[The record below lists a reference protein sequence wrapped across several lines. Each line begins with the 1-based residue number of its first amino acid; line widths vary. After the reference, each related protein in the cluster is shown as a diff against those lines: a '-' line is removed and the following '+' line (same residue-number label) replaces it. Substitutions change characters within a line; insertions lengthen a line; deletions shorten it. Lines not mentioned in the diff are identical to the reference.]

1 MFETHQS
8 QKDSRWKH
16 GLVFS
21 AMLILLTAGW
31 VFIRQ
36 MTQMPLRSY
45 SGPLP
50 SLTGEEKQLR
60 DRLAKHVDYLS
71 SKLGERDGAG
81 STLDLASQYLQHALA
96 ESGYSVNI
104 RPYTVGGKHVQNLEA
119 ILKGVNE
126 GTDTLVVG
134 AHYDSAHGT
143 PGADDNASGSAAILE
158 IARLLRHES
167 PARNIRFVL
176 FANEEPPYFQTDRMG
191 SLVYARELAQ
201 STTHVTAMISIETI
215 GFYSDAPKSQKYPIL
230 VGLLYPS
237 EGNFVGF
244 VGDTGSRD
252 LVRQTTKA
260 FRESCEFPSEGL
272 SAPSSWPG
280 VGWSDHWSF
289 WKQGVPAIMV
299 TDTALFRNPHYHR
312 STDTQDKL
320 DFDKLARVVS
330 GLSRTLVKM
339 ANEN

>member
-1 MFETHQS
+1 MQ
-8 QKDSRWKH
+8 
-16 GLVFS
+16 
-21 AMLILLTAGW
+21 
-31 VFIRQ
+31 
-36 MTQMPLRSY
+36 
-45 SGPLP
+45 
-50 SLTGEEKQLR
+50 
-60 DRLAKHVDYLS
+60 
-71 SKLGERDGAG
+71 
-81 STLDLASQYLQHALA
+81 
-96 ESGYSVNI
+96 NI
-104 RPYTVGGKHVQNLEA
+104 EA

-126 GTDTLVVG
+126 TDTLVVG

-158 IARLLRHES
+158 IARLSKRLG
-167 PARNIRFVL
+167 L
-176 FANEEPPYFQTDRMG
+176 
-191 SLVYARELAQ
+191 
-201 STTHVTAMISIETI
+201 
-215 GFYSDAPKSQKYPIL
+215 YSDAPKSQKYPIL

-237 EGNFVGF
+237 QGNFVGF

-252 LVRQTTKA
+252 LVRQATKA
-260 FRESCEFPSEGL
+260 FRESCDFPSEGL

-320 DFDKLARVVS
+320 DFEKLASVVS

-339 ANEN
+339 ANKI